1 MKGLL
6 ISVFISFILTLFSCN
21 KDDNSRDSGDFQRLR
36 SVKIAYVN
44 WIGETVATNI
54 MKVVFERIGYNVE
67 ILPVTA
73 SIMYQ
78 YLASG
83 QVDGMVS
90 AWVPTADKFYYEK
103 FKDKFIDLGAN
114 YEGTLQG
121 FVVPSYV
128 TISSIAELKGRGAKF
143 KNRIVGI
150 DAGAGTQLSVEETLK
165 RYGLDKEYEL
175 ISSSESVML
184 ASLESAIKRHEW
196 ILVPL
201 WKPHWAFVKYDIKF
215 LDDSLLSMGGPEN
228 IHSLVRIGLKEADP
242 DAYYLFDNFYW
253 GDDLLLPLIEK
264 NYKEPGQEYITA
276 VEFVDTHKEYV
287 KNWVPDKYKDLFN

>member
-6 ISVFISFILTLFSCN
+6 ISVFMIFILTLFSCN
-21 KDDNSRDSGDFQRLR
+21 KNDDSKDSDLQSSR

-54 MKVVFERIGYNVE
+54 MKVVFEKIGYSAE

-90 AWVPTADKFYYEK
+90 AWIPTADKFYYEK
-103 FKDKFIDLGAN
+103 FKGKFVDLGAN

-128 TISSIAELKGRGAKF
+128 TISSIAELKGRGAEF
-143 KNRIVGI
+143 KNKIVGI
-150 DAGAGTQLSVEETLK
+150 DAGAGTQLSVEETLN
-165 RYGLDKEYEL
+165 RYELDKEYEL

-184 ASLESAIKRHEW
+184 ASLESAIKKREW
-196 ILVPL
+196 ILIPL
-201 WKPHWAFVKYDIKF
+201 WKPHWAFAKYDIKF
-215 LDDSLLSMGGPEN
+215 LDDPLLSMGGLRMF
-228 IHSLVRIGLKEADP
+228 IRLLGLDFKRMILMLIIYLIIFIGVMICCCL
-242 DAYYLFDNFYW
+242 
-253 GDDLLLPLIEK
+253 
-264 NYKEPGQEYITA
+264 
-276 VEFVDTHKEYV
+276 
-287 KNWVPDKYKDLFN
+287 

>member
-6 ISVFISFILTLFSCN
+6 ISVFISFILTLFSCD
-21 KDDNSRDSGDFQRLR
+21 KDDNFKDSGDFQRLK

-90 AWVPTADKFYYEK
+90 AWIPTADKFYYEK
-103 FKDKFIDLGAN
+103 FKDKFVDLGAN

-128 TISSIAELKGRGAKF
+128 KISSIAELKGRGAKF
-143 KNRIVGI
+143 KNRMVGI

-201 WKPHWAFVKYDIKF
+201 WKPHWAFTKYDIKF
-215 LDDSLLSMGGPEN
+215 LDDPLLSMGGPES

-264 NYKEPGQEYITA
+264 NYKEPGQEYRNA
-276 VEFVDTHKEYV
+276 VEFVDAHKEYV
-287 KNWVPDKYKDLFN
+287 KNWVPDRYKDLFN

>member
-6 ISVFISFILTLFSCN
+6 ISIFISFILILFSCDKN
-21 KDDNSRDSGDFQRLR
+21 DNSNDSSFKSVR

-54 MKVVFERIGYNVE
+54 MKVVFEKIGYNVE
-67 ILPVTA
+67 ILPVTT

-103 FKDKFIDLGAN
+103 FKDKFVDLGAN

-128 TISSIAELKGRGAKF
+128 TISSISELKGRGAEF
-143 KNRIVGI
+143 KNKMVGI

-184 ASLESAIKRHEW
+184 ASLESAIKKHEW

-201 WKPHWAFVKYDIKF
+201 WKPHWAFTKYDIKF
-215 LDDSLLSMGGPEN
+215 LDDPLLSMGGPES
-228 IHSLVRIGLKEADP
+228 IHSLVRNGLKDADP

-264 NYKEPGQEYITA
+264 NYKEPGQEYRNA
-276 VEFVDTHKEYV
+276 VEFVDVHKEYV
-287 KNWVPDKYKDLFN
+287 KNWVPDKYKNLFN

>member
-6 ISVFISFILTLFSCN
+6 ISVFISFILILFSCDKN
-21 KDDNSRDSGDFQRLR
+21 DNSKDNGFKSVR

-54 MKVVFERIGYNVE
+54 MKVVFEKIGYNVE
-67 ILPVTA
+67 ILPVTT

-103 FKDKFIDLGAN
+103 FKDKFVDLGAN

-128 TISSIAELKGRGAKF
+128 TISSISELKGRGAEF
-143 KNRIVGI
+143 KNKMIGI
-150 DAGAGTQLSVEETLK
+150 DAGAGTQLSVEGTLK

-184 ASLESAIKRHEW
+184 ASLESAIKKHEW

-201 WKPHWAFVKYDIKF
+201 WKPHWAFTKYNIKF
-215 LDDSLLSMGGPEN
+215 LDDPLLSMGGPES
-228 IHSLVRIGLKEADP
+228 IHSLVRIGLEDADP

-264 NYKEPGQEYITA
+264 NYKEPGHEYGNA
-276 VEFVDTHKEYV
+276 VKFVDLHKEYV

>member
-1 MKGLL
+1 MRGVL
-6 ISVFISFILTLFSCN
+6 ISVLMSLVLVFMSCN
-21 KDDNSRDSGDFQRLR
+21 KNDNSENNNSQSVK

-54 MKVVFERIGYNVE
+54 IRVVFERIGYNVE

-78 YLASG
+78 YVASG
-83 QVDGMVS
+83 RVDGMVS

-103 FKDKFIDLGAN
+103 FKDKFVDLGPN

-128 TISSIAELKGRGAKF
+128 TISNISELKGRGSEFQNKM
-143 KNRIVGI
+143 IGI

-165 RYGLDKEYEL
+165 LYELDKEYEL

-184 ASLESAIKRHEW
+184 ASLESAINKQEW

-215 LDDSLLSMGGPEN
+215 LDDPLLSMGGPES
-228 IHSLVRIGLKEADP
+228 IHSLVKLGLEESDP

-264 NYKEPGQEYITA
+264 NYKEPGQEYKNAI
-276 VEFVDTHKEYV
+276 EFVDTHKDYV
-287 KNWVPDKYKDLFN
+287 KNWVPDKYKNLFD

>member
-1 MKGLL
+1 MKGIFIPVFVSFVL
-6 ISVFISFILTLFSCN
+6 IFVACS
-21 KDDNSRDSGDFQRLR
+21 KDDSSDNGNPKSLK

-44 WIGETVATNI
+44 WIGETIATNI
-54 MKVVFERIGYNVE
+54 VRVVFERIGYNVE
-67 ILPVTA
+67 ILPVTT

-83 QVDGMVS
+83 RVDGMVS
-90 AWVPTADKFYYEK
+90 SWVPTADKFYYEK
-103 FKDKFIDLGAN
+103 FKDKFVDLGAN

-128 TISSIAELKGRGAKF
+128 TISSISELKGRGSEF
-143 KNRIVGI
+143 KNKVIGI
-150 DAGAGTQLSVEETLK
+150 DAGAGTQLSVEETLN
-165 RYGLDKEYEL
+165 RYGLSKEYEL

-184 ASLESAIKRHEW
+184 ASLESAINKQEW

-201 WKPHWAFVKYDIKF
+201 WQPHWAFVKYDIKF
-215 LDDSLLSMGGPEN
+215 LDDPLLSMGGPES
-228 IHSLVRIGLKEADP
+228 IHSLVKLGLQESDP

-264 NYKEPGQEYITA
+264 NYKEPGQEYKNA
-276 VEFVDTHKEYV
+276 VEFVDSHKDYI
-287 KNWVPDKYKDLFN
+287 KNWVPDKYKNLFD